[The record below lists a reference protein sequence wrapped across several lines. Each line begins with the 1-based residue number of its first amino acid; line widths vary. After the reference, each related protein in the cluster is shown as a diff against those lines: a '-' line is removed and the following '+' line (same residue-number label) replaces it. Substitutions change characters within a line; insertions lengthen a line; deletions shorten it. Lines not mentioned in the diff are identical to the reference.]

1 MYVLMEFNDLLVDVA
16 RVVEEDF
23 FAQASA
29 VNVDVDFGGGNAFVT
44 EHLLYGTKVGSAFKQ
59 VCRKGVSQC
68 VWADFAFDSGEV
80 GKLFYDFENRNAT
93 DVCPFVI

>member
-1 MYVLMEFNDLLVDVA
+1 MEFNDLLVDVA

-23 FAQASA
+23 FAQARA
-29 VNVDVDFGGGNAFVT
+29 VDVDVDFGGGNALVSK
-44 EHLLYGTKVGSAFKQ
+44 HLLDGTKVGSAFKQ

-68 VWADFAFDSGEV
+68 VRADFAFDAGEV

-93 DVCPFVI
+93 DVCPFVV